1 MTCLTRAAETW
12 GRFISFYSR
21 YAVRSS
27 PITFEGDLPSGGSI
41 AVTWHGMNMV
51 ILAVHA
57 ERRPKAY
64 RAFVPPGLAGAAM
77 QGWLKGNG
85 MMPVPLPRDGQ
96 GNPAAG
102 LKDMARAL
110 KEGHT
115 VGIAL
120 DGPHGPS
127 RVVRPGAL
135 WLARLSGKPLVVI
148 GAATRPAVRHPRWDR
163 HLIPLPG
170 AQVALV
176 YGEPIVVDRDTEI
189 DDALRARVADAL
201 NAAERRALSI
211 LASRSTLP
219 TLERN
224 SKPPPGLESRTA
236 GDTSIEGPGLG

>member
-1 MTCLTRAAETW
+1 MTCLARAAATW
-12 GRFISFYSR
+12 GRLISSYSR

-27 PITFEGDLPSGGSI
+27 PITFEGDLPPGGSI

-85 MMPVPLPRDGQ
+85 MTAVQLPQDGQ
-96 GNPAAG
+96 GNAATG
-102 LKDMARAL
+102 LKCMALAL

-115 VGIAL
+115 IGIAL
-120 DGPHGPS
+120 DGPRGPS

-135 WLARLSGKPLVVI
+135 WLARLSGMPLVVI
-148 GAATRPAVRHPRWDR
+148 GAATRPAIRYPRWDR

-170 AQVALV
+170 APIALV
-176 YGEPIVVDRDTEI
+176 YGEPIFIDRRAEI
-189 DDALRARVADAL
+189 DDALLAQVADAL
-201 NAAERRALSI
+201 DVAERRAWAI

-219 TLERN
+219 TAEPN
-224 SKPPPGLESRTA
+224 G
-236 GDTSIEGPGLG
+236 